1 MGLDPRPSSL
11 AIPPKDPS
19 WGVGVLMMPL
29 LGSWPGRG
37 WGGWMRLHVLTVGG
51 EERNQERW
59 NEDLSCHYGEWAA
72 IKTAIRVKRLTACA
86 VISKGGTEDGV
97 RG

>member
-11 AIPPKDPS
+11 AISPKDPS
-19 WGVGVLMMPL
+19 WGVGVLMMP
-29 LGSWPGRG
+29 
-37 WGGWMRLHVLTVGG
+37 GWMRLHVLTVGG

>member
-1 MGLDPRPSSL
+1 
-11 AIPPKDPS
+11 
-19 WGVGVLMMPL
+19 MMPL
-29 LGSWPGRG
+29 LGWWPVRG

-72 IKTAIRVKRLTACA
+72 IKTAIRVNRLTACA

>member
-1 MGLDPRPSSL
+1 
-11 AIPPKDPS
+11 
-19 WGVGVLMMPL
+19 MP
-29 LGSWPGRG
+29 GGGREKA
-37 WGGWMRLHVLTVGG
+37 VLTDTKVSETG
-51 EERNQERW
+51 NQERW

-72 IKTAIRVKRLTACA
+72 IKTAIRVNRLTACA